1 METSF
6 KEVADSSN
14 STFSVSSRV
23 VVVASVS
30 YKLIRSLCSLRLF
43 LHWHSVV
50 PTRKKSENYLCMYKK
65 TFKNAFIYVK
75 KIRHSCV
82 VHGDFFSKSNMY
94 LCKADE

>member
-1 METSF
+1 MEISF

-50 PTRKKSENYLCMYKK
+50 PTREKSENYLCMYKK

-75 KIRHSCV
+75 
-82 VHGDFFSKSNMY
+82 NQAQ
-94 LCKADE
+94 LCGAW